1 MKGVPRWS
9 FTIWL
14 VMISRLSTKDRLRR
28 WGMNVPAECVLYS
41 TGIETNDH
49 LFFECP
55 FSSEVWSH
63 FSTGFPNPS
72 QNLQDIISWI
82 GSLQLPA
89 NSPRGT
95 LIRLFF
101 QAIIYLLWKERNA
114 RIFATSSSSASSLF
128 HVVDRH
134 FHDRLLSFPAV
145 SLKAL
150 IVYCPLSMATEQ
162 QDSRLCL
169 ASILEDFLKQQNLR
183 VSVGVDSSSKHA
195 DETSGGRDFPAD
207 PSDLKRYGAA
217 RWLRN
222 TLGVVGGRDLP
233 ADPSEEDFR
242 IALRSGILL
251 CNVLNRVKPGAV
263 PKVVEA
269 PNDPLVNQ
277 DGAALSAFQYFEN
290 LRNFLVVVEE
300 MGIPTFEV
308 SDFEKGGK
316 SARIVECVLALKSYR
331 EWKQSGGSG
340 SWRYIVNSKPTTFGF
355 AKQYKRKD
363 SEAPVD
369 AITSSPSNAQSS
381 EQPFFDQSDSN
392 TKNGVTATSIDA
404 IVRAVF
410 TDKRQEEIPGI
421 VEDMLKTVMVEY
433 ERRLA
438 TQNELMSAGNK
449 DKLDL
454 ERTISGNEEM
464 LSDASYGEEN
474 ATKMV
479 NNNMEASQDHNVE
492 ESKIQDSDFYV
503 ISKDKT
509 EKQQMI
515 IDRQQTHTEELRHD
529 LKAIQAGLSLL
540 QLKYQQEF
548 TSLGEHLHGLAYA
561 ATGYQR
567 VLEENRKLYNQV
579 QDLKG
584 SIRVYCRV
592 RPFLPGQTSVLTTV
606 DQVEESTISI
616 ATPSKYGKEGRKS
629 FTFNKVFGPSASQE
643 AVFADTQPL
652 IRSVLDGYN
661 VCIFAYGQ
669 TGSGKTFTMMGPNEL
684 TEESLGVNYRAL
696 SDLFH
701 LSKIRN
707 SSQDGINVP
716 EATLVPVSTTADVIY
731 LMNLGQKNRA
741 VSATAMN
748 DRSSR
753 SHSCLTVHVQGKDLT
768 SGATLRGSMHLVDLA
783 GSERIDKSEVTGDRL
798 KEAQHI
804 NKSLSALGDVI
815 ASLSQ
820 KNNHIPYRNSKL
832 TQLLQDALGGQA
844 KTLMFI
850 HISPELDTLG
860 ETLSTLK
867 FAERVATV
875 ELGAARVNKDT
886 SEVKE
891 LKEQI
896 ASLKLALARKESE
909 ADQTQLPRPLTPDK
923 LLRKKSLGVSS
934 PFSKSANTRQFQ
946 TKHKP
951 SQIDDVNSIEGRS
964 DSASSVDLQGLV
976 GSPSWKSPSIDGKEE
991 EMEFMSDSEWVDK
1004 HADEITR
1011 NNKPESRSQTQLDKR
1026 SSSLKRESSRS
1037 HVGNNKCNTVD
1048 KGFEVRKIPF
1058 EEEANESD
1066 ETATSDCSESN
1077 LMWQLNVQ
1085 VNMPRAASNG
1095 SSTKLKKIQ
1104 TKTTRVAETKSMIPS
1119 LIPAPSRRLSLG
1131 ATTSPGQTSS
1141 RHNTVVVKK
1150 RQNPK

>member
-1 MKGVPRWS
+1 
-9 FTIWL
+9 
-14 VMISRLSTKDRLRR
+14 
-28 WGMNVPAECVLYS
+28 
-41 TGIETNDH
+41 
-49 LFFECP
+49 
-55 FSSEVWSH
+55 
-63 FSTGFPNPS
+63 
-72 QNLQDIISWI
+72 
-82 GSLQLPA
+82 
-89 NSPRGT
+89 
-95 LIRLFF
+95 
-101 QAIIYLLWKERNA
+101 
-114 RIFATSSSSASSLF
+114 
-128 HVVDRH
+128 
-134 FHDRLLSFPAV
+134 
-145 SLKAL
+145 
-150 IVYCPLSMATEQ
+150 MATEE

-169 ASILEDFLKQQNLR
+169 ASILEDFIKQRNIQ
-183 VSVGVDSSSKHA
+183 VSVDVDSSSKNA
-195 DETSGGRDFPAD
+195 DETIGGRDLPAD
-207 PSDLKRYGAA
+207 PSDLKRNEAA
-217 RWLRN
+217 RWIRH

-233 ADPSEEDFR
+233 ADPSEDDFR

-251 CNVLNRVKPGAV
+251 CNVLNKVKPGAV

-277 DGAALSAFQYFEN
+277 EGAALSAFQYFEN

-316 SARIVECVLALKSYR
+316 STRIVECVLALKSYR

-340 SWRYIVNSKPTTFGF
+340 TWRYIVTSKPTTFGI

-363 SEAPVD
+363 SEASVD
-369 AITSSPSNAQSS
+369 AVTTSTPSNTPSS
-381 EQPFFDQSDSN
+381 EQPLFVSN
-392 TKNGVTATSIDA
+392 TKNEGTVSSIDA

-410 TDKRQEEIPGI
+410 SDKSKEEVPSI
-421 VEDMLKTVMVEY
+421 VEDMLKSVMVEY

-438 TQNELMSAGNK
+438 TQSAMYV
-449 DKLDL
+449 
-454 ERTISGNEEM
+454 EE
-464 LSDASYGEEN
+464 DV
-474 ATKMV
+474 TKMV
-479 NNNMEASQDHNVE
+479 INNMEASQANNAEV
-492 ESKIQDSDFYV
+492 SKIQDRDVYV
-503 ISKDKT
+503 ISKDKA

-515 IDRQQTHTEELRHD
+515 LDRQKTHTEELKHD
-529 LKAIQAGLSLL
+529 IKAVKAGISLL
-540 QLKYQQEF
+540 QMKYQQEF
-548 TSLGEHLHGLAYA
+548 KILGEHLHGLAYA

-606 DQVEESTISI
+606 DHIEDSTISI

-701 LSKIRN
+701 LSSERKETFSYKISVQMLEIYNEQVRDLLATNGQTSRYPFLRLYIRN

-716 EATLVPVSTTADVIY
+716 DATLVPVSTTSDVIS

-753 SHSCLTVHVQGKDLT
+753 SHSCLTVHVQGRDLT

-783 GSERIDKSEVTGDRL
+783 GSERVDKSEVTGDRL

-832 TQLLQDALGGQA
+832 TQLLQDSLGGQA

-850 HISPELDTLG
+850 HISPEVDTLG

-909 ADQTQLPRPLTPDK
+909 LDQTQIPRALTPDK
-923 LLRKKSLGVSS
+923 LLRRKSLGV
-934 PFSKSANTRQFQ
+934 SKSANTRQFQ

-951 SQIDDVNSIEGRS
+951 SLVDDVNSIEGQS

-976 GSPSWKSPSIDGKEE
+976 GSSPPSWKSPSTDGKEE
-991 EMEFMSDSEWVDK
+991 IGEWVDK
-1004 HADEITR
+1004 HEDEITR
-1011 NNKPESRSQTQLDKR
+1011 DKR
-1026 SSSLKRESSRS
+1026 VSSMKREPSSRAVES
-1037 HVGNNKCNTVD
+1037 KKINVVD
-1048 KGFEVRKIPF
+1048 KGFEVRKIPY

-1066 ETATSDCSESN
+1066 ETATSDGSEPSN
-1077 LMWQLNVQ
+1077 MMWQLNVQ
-1085 VNMPRAASNG
+1085 VNVPRAAASSNGSSGG
-1095 SSTKLKKIQ
+1095 SSTKLKKSLS
-1104 TKTTRVAETKSMIPS
+1104 KTKSMIPS
-1119 LIPAPSRRLSLG
+1119 LIPAPTRRLSLG
-1131 ATTSPGQTSS
+1131 ANGSPGQTSS
-1141 RHNTVVVKK
+1141 SRQSSNTVVVKK

>member
-1 MKGVPRWS
+1 
-9 FTIWL
+9 
-14 VMISRLSTKDRLRR
+14 
-28 WGMNVPAECVLYS
+28 
-41 TGIETNDH
+41 
-49 LFFECP
+49 
-55 FSSEVWSH
+55 
-63 FSTGFPNPS
+63 
-72 QNLQDIISWI
+72 
-82 GSLQLPA
+82 
-89 NSPRGT
+89 
-95 LIRLFF
+95 
-101 QAIIYLLWKERNA
+101 
-114 RIFATSSSSASSLF
+114 
-128 HVVDRH
+128 
-134 FHDRLLSFPAV
+134 
-145 SLKAL
+145 
-150 IVYCPLSMATEQ
+150 MATEQ

-169 ASILEDFLKQQNLR
+169 ASILEDFIKQRNIR
-183 VSVGVDSSSKHA
+183 VSVDVDSSSKNA
-195 DETSGGRDFPAD
+195 DETCVVGGRDLPAD
-207 PSDLKRYGAA
+207 PSDLKRNDAA
-217 RWLRN
+217 RWIRH

-233 ADPSEEDFR
+233 ADPSEDDFR

-251 CNVLNRVKPGAV
+251 CNVLNKVKPGAV

-277 DGAALSAFQYFEN
+277 EGAALSAFQYFEN

-316 SARIVECVLALKSYR
+316 STRIVECVLALKSYR

-340 SWRYIVNSKPTTFGF
+340 SWRYIVTSKPTTFGI

-363 SEAPVD
+363 SEALPVD
-369 AITSSPSNAQSS
+369 AAVTTSSPSNTPSS
-381 EQPFFDQSDSN
+381 EQPLFESN
-392 TKNGVTATSIDA
+392 TENGGTANSIDA

-410 TDKRQEEIPGI
+410 SDKSKEEVPSI
-421 VEDMLKTVMVEY
+421 VEDMLKSVMVEY

-438 TQNELMSAGNK
+438 TQNELNK

-454 ERTISGNEEM
+454 GDIGRTISGN
-464 LSDASYGEEN
+464 
-474 ATKMV
+474 
-479 NNNMEASQDHNVE
+479 NMEEASQANNAE
-492 ESKIQDSDFYV
+492 ETKVQDRDVYV
-503 ISKDKT
+503 ISKDKA

-515 IDRQQTHTEELRHD
+515 LHRQQTHTEELKHD
-529 LKAIQAGLSLL
+529 IKAVKAGLSLL
-540 QLKYQQEF
+540 QMKYQQEF
-548 TSLGEHLHGLAYA
+548 ASLGEHLRGLAYA

-606 DQVEESTISI
+606 DHIEESTISI

-701 LSKIRN
+701 LSSVRKETFSYKISVQMLEIYNEQVRDLLSTNGQTSRYPFLQIIRN

-716 EATLVPVSTTADVIY
+716 DATLVPVSNTSDVIY

-753 SHSCLTVHVQGKDLT
+753 SHSCLTVHVQGRDLT

-783 GSERIDKSEVTGDRL
+783 GSERVDKSEVTGDRL

-832 TQLLQDALGGQA
+832 TQLLQDSLGGQA

-850 HISPELDTLG
+850 HISPEVDTLG

-909 ADQTQLPRPLTPDK
+909 SDQTQLPRVITPDK
-923 LLRKKSLGVSS
+923 ILRRKSLGV
-934 PFSKSANTRQFQ
+934 SKSANTRQFQ

-951 SQIDDVNSIEGRS
+951 SLVDDVNSIEGQS

-976 GSPSWKSPSIDGKEE
+976 GSSPPSWKSPSTDGKEDQE
-991 EMEFMSDSEWVDK
+991 VEISEWVDK
-1004 HADEITR
+1004 HEDEITR
-1011 NNKPESRSQTQLDKR
+1011 SKTQLDKR
-1026 SSSLKRESSRS
+1026 VSSLKREPSSRAVES
-1037 HVGNNKCNTVD
+1037 KKSNVVD
-1048 KGFEVRKIPF
+1048 KGFEVRKIPY
-1058 EEEANESD
+1058 EEEVNESD
-1066 ETATSDCSESN
+1066 ETATTSDGSESSN
-1077 LMWQLNVQ
+1077 MMWQLNVQ
-1085 VNMPRAASNG
+1085 VNVPRAAASSNGSSG
-1095 SSTKLKKIQ
+1095 SSTKLKKSL
-1104 TKTTRVAETKSMIPS
+1104 TKTKSMIPS
-1119 LIPAPSRRLSLG
+1119 LIPAPTRRLSLG
-1131 ATTSPGQTSS
+1131 ANSSPGQTSS
-1141 RHNTVVVKK
+1141 SRQSSNTLVVKK

>member
-1 MKGVPRWS
+1 
-9 FTIWL
+9 
-14 VMISRLSTKDRLRR
+14 
-28 WGMNVPAECVLYS
+28 
-41 TGIETNDH
+41 
-49 LFFECP
+49 
-55 FSSEVWSH
+55 
-63 FSTGFPNPS
+63 
-72 QNLQDIISWI
+72 
-82 GSLQLPA
+82 
-89 NSPRGT
+89 
-95 LIRLFF
+95 
-101 QAIIYLLWKERNA
+101 
-114 RIFATSSSSASSLF
+114 
-128 HVVDRH
+128 
-134 FHDRLLSFPAV
+134 
-145 SLKAL
+145 
-150 IVYCPLSMATEQ
+150 MATEQ

-169 ASILEDFLKQQNLR
+169 ASILDDFIKQRNIQ
-183 VSVGVDSSSKHA
+183 VSVDVDSSSKNA
-195 DETSGGRDFPAD
+195 DETSGGRDLPAD
-207 PSDLKRYGAA
+207 PSDLKRNEAA
-217 RWLRN
+217 RWIRH

-233 ADPSEEDFR
+233 ADPSEDDFR

-251 CNVLNRVKPGAV
+251 CNVLNKVKPGAV

-277 DGAALSAFQYFEN
+277 EGAALSAFQYFEN

-316 SARIVECVLALKSYR
+316 STRIVECVLALKSYR

-340 SWRYIVNSKPTTFGF
+340 TWRYIVTSKPTTFGI

-363 SEAPVD
+363 SEPPVD
-369 AITSSPSNAQSS
+369 AVTTSSPSYTPSS
-381 EQPFFDQSDSN
+381 EQPLFDSN
-392 TKNGVTATSIDA
+392 TKNEGTVSSVDA

-410 TDKRQEEIPGI
+410 SDKSKEEVPSI
-421 VEDMLKTVMVEY
+421 VEDMLKSVMVEY

-438 TQNELMSAGNK
+438 TQSAMYV
-449 DKLDL
+449 
-454 ERTISGNEEM
+454 EE
-464 LSDASYGEEN
+464 DV
-474 ATKMV
+474 TKMV
-479 NNNMEASQDHNVE
+479 NNNMEASQANNAEV
-492 ESKIQDSDFYV
+492 SKIQDRDVYV
-503 ISKDKT
+503 ISKDKA

-515 IDRQQTHTEELRHD
+515 LDRQKTHTKELKHD
-529 LKAIQAGLSLL
+529 IKAVKAGISLL
-540 QLKYQQEF
+540 QMKYQQEF
-548 TSLGEHLHGLAYA
+548 KILGEHLHGLAYA

-592 RPFLPGQTSVLTTV
+592 RPFLPGQTSALTTV
-606 DQVEESTISI
+606 DHIEDSTISI

-701 LSKIRN
+701 LSSERKETFSYKISVQMLEIYNEQVRDLLATNGQTSRLEIRN

-716 EATLVPVSTTADVIY
+716 EATLVPVSTTSDVIS

-753 SHSCLTVHVQGKDLT
+753 SHSCLTVHVQGRDLT

-783 GSERIDKSEVTGDRL
+783 GSERVDKSEVTGDRL

-832 TQLLQDALGGQA
+832 TQLLQDSLGGQA

-850 HISPELDTLG
+850 HISPEVDTLG

-909 ADQTQLPRPLTPDK
+909 LDQTQIPRALTPDK
-923 LLRKKSLGVSS
+923 LLRRKSLGV
-934 PFSKSANTRQFQ
+934 SKSANTRQFQ

-951 SQIDDVNSIEGRS
+951 SLVDDVNSIEGQS

-976 GSPSWKSPSIDGKEE
+976 GSSPPSWKSPSTDGKEE
-991 EMEFMSDSEWVDK
+991 IGEWVDK
-1004 HADEITR
+1004 HEDEITR
-1011 NNKPESRSQTQLDKR
+1011 DKR
-1026 SSSLKRESSRS
+1026 VSSMKREPSSRAIES
-1037 HVGNNKCNTVD
+1037 KKINVVD
-1048 KGFEVRKIPF
+1048 KGFEVRKIPY

-1066 ETATSDCSESN
+1066 ETATSDGSEPSN
-1077 LMWQLNVQ
+1077 MMWQLNVQ
-1085 VNMPRAASNG
+1085 VNVPRAAASSNGSSGG
-1095 SSTKLKKIQ
+1095 SSTKLKKSLS
-1104 TKTTRVAETKSMIPS
+1104 KTKSMIPS
-1119 LIPAPSRRLSLG
+1119 LIPAPTRRLSLG
-1131 ATTSPGQTSS
+1131 ANGSPGQTSS
-1141 RHNTVVVKK
+1141 SRQSSNTVVVKK

>member
-1 MKGVPRWS
+1 
-9 FTIWL
+9 
-14 VMISRLSTKDRLRR
+14 
-28 WGMNVPAECVLYS
+28 
-41 TGIETNDH
+41 
-49 LFFECP
+49 
-55 FSSEVWSH
+55 
-63 FSTGFPNPS
+63 
-72 QNLQDIISWI
+72 
-82 GSLQLPA
+82 
-89 NSPRGT
+89 
-95 LIRLFF
+95 
-101 QAIIYLLWKERNA
+101 
-114 RIFATSSSSASSLF
+114 
-128 HVVDRH
+128 
-134 FHDRLLSFPAV
+134 
-145 SLKAL
+145 
-150 IVYCPLSMATEQ
+150 MAMEE

-169 ASILEDFLKQQNLR
+169 ASILEDFIKQRNIQ
-183 VSVGVDSSSKHA
+183 VSVGVDSSSKNA
-195 DETSGGRDFPAD
+195 DETFGGRDLPAD
-207 PSDLKRYGAA
+207 PLDLKRNEAA
-217 RWLRN
+217 RWIRH

-233 ADPSEEDFR
+233 ADPSEDDFR

-251 CNVLNRVKPGAV
+251 CNVLNKVKPGAV

-277 DGAALSAFQYFEN
+277 DGAAALSAFQYFEN

-316 SARIVECVLALKSYR
+316 STRIVECVLALKSYR

-340 SWRYIVNSKPTTFGF
+340 TWRYIVTSKPTTFGI

-369 AITSSPSNAQSS
+369 AAVTTSSPSNTPSS
-381 EQPFFDQSDSN
+381 EQPLFDSN
-392 TKNGVTATSIDA
+392 TENGGSVNSIDA

-410 TDKRQEEIPGI
+410 SDKSKEEVPSI
-421 VEDMLKTVMVEY
+421 VEDMLKSVMVEY

-438 TQNELMSAGNK
+438 TQNELNK

-454 ERTISGNEEM
+454 GGLGRTISG
-464 LSDASYGEEN
+464 
-474 ATKMV
+474 
-479 NNNMEASQDHNVE
+479 NNMEASQDV
-492 ESKIQDSDFYV
+492 YV
-503 ISKDKT
+503 ISKDKA

-515 IDRQQTHTEELRHD
+515 LHRQQTHTEELKHD
-529 LKAIQAGLSLL
+529 IKAVKAGLSLL
-540 QLKYQQEF
+540 QMKYQQEF
-548 TSLGEHLHGLAYA
+548 ASLGEHLRGLACA

-579 QDLKG
+579 QELKG

-592 RPFLPGQTSVLTTV
+592 RPFLPGQTSSLTTV
-606 DQVEESTISI
+606 DHIEESTISI

-629 FTFNKVFGPSASQE
+629 FTFNKVFGPSTSQE

-701 LSKIRN
+701 LSSERKETFSYKISVQMLEIYNEQVRDLLATNGQTSRLEIRN

-716 EATLVPVSTTADVIY
+716 DATLVPVSTTSDVIY

-741 VSATAMN
+741 VSSTAMN

-753 SHSCLTVHVQGKDLT
+753 SHSCLTVHVQGRDLT

-783 GSERIDKSEVTGDRL
+783 GSERVDKSEVTGDRL

-832 TQLLQDALGGQA
+832 TQLLQDSLGGQA

-850 HISPELDTLG
+850 HISPEVDTLG

-875 ELGAARVNKDT
+875 ELGTARVNKDT

-896 ASLKLALARKESE
+896 ASLKLALTRKEGES
-909 ADQTQLPRPLTPDK
+909 DQTQIPRVITPDK
-923 LLRKKSLGVSS
+923 LLRRKSLGVSS
-934 PFSKSANTRQFQ
+934 SFSKSANARQFQ

-951 SQIDDVNSIEGRS
+951 SLVDDVNSIEGQS
-964 DSASSVDLQGLV
+964 DSASSVDLPGLV
-976 GSPSWKSPSIDGKEE
+976 GSSPPSWKSPSTDGKEE
-991 EMEFMSDSEWVDK
+991 EEEVEISEWVDK
-1004 HADEITR
+1004 HEDEI
-1011 NNKPESRSQTQLDKR
+1011 KRSQT
-1026 SSSLKRESSRS
+1026 
-1037 HVGNNKCNTVD
+1037 
-1048 KGFEVRKIPF
+1048 
-1058 EEEANESD
+1058 
-1066 ETATSDCSESN
+1066 
-1077 LMWQLNVQ
+1077 
-1085 VNMPRAASNG
+1085 
-1095 SSTKLKKIQ
+1095 
-1104 TKTTRVAETKSMIPS
+1104 
-1119 LIPAPSRRLSLG
+1119 
-1131 ATTSPGQTSS
+1131 
-1141 RHNTVVVKK
+1141 
-1150 RQNPK
+1150 

>member
-1 MKGVPRWS
+1 
-9 FTIWL
+9 
-14 VMISRLSTKDRLRR
+14 
-28 WGMNVPAECVLYS
+28 
-41 TGIETNDH
+41 
-49 LFFECP
+49 
-55 FSSEVWSH
+55 
-63 FSTGFPNPS
+63 
-72 QNLQDIISWI
+72 
-82 GSLQLPA
+82 
-89 NSPRGT
+89 
-95 LIRLFF
+95 
-101 QAIIYLLWKERNA
+101 
-114 RIFATSSSSASSLF
+114 
-128 HVVDRH
+128 
-134 FHDRLLSFPAV
+134 
-145 SLKAL
+145 
-150 IVYCPLSMATEQ
+150 MATEQ

-169 ASILEDFLKQQNLR
+169 ASILEDFIKQRNIQ
-183 VSVGVDSSSKHA
+183 VSVDVDSSSKNA
-195 DETSGGRDFPAD
+195 DETSGGRDLPAD
-207 PSDLKRYGAA
+207 PSDLKRNEAA
-217 RWLRN
+217 RWIRH

-233 ADPSEEDFR
+233 ADPSEDDFR

-251 CNVLNRVKPGAV
+251 CNVLNKVKPGAV

-277 DGAALSAFQYFEN
+277 EGAALSAFQYFEN

-316 SARIVECVLALKSYR
+316 STRIVECVLALKSYR

-340 SWRYIVNSKPTTFGF
+340 TWRYIVTSKPTTFGI

-363 SEAPVD
+363 SEASVD
-369 AITSSPSNAQSS
+369 AVPTSSPSYTPSS
-381 EQPFFDQSDSN
+381 EQQPLFDSN
-392 TKNGVTATSIDA
+392 TKNGGSANSIDA

-410 TDKRQEEIPGI
+410 SDKSKEEVPSI
-421 VEDMLKTVMVEY
+421 VEDMLKSVMVEY

-438 TQNELMSAGNK
+438 TQSAMYV
-449 DKLDL
+449 
-454 ERTISGNEEM
+454 EE
-464 LSDASYGEEN
+464 DV
-474 ATKMV
+474 TKMV
-479 NNNMEASQDHNVE
+479 NNNTDASQANNAEVSKVQDHDV
-492 ESKIQDSDFYV
+492 YV
-503 ISKDKT
+503 ISKDKA

-515 IDRQQTHTEELRHD
+515 LDRQKTHTEELKQD
-529 LKAIQAGLSLL
+529 IKAVKAGLSLL
-540 QLKYQQEF
+540 QMKYQQEF
-548 TSLGEHLHGLAYA
+548 TSLSEHLHGLAYA

-592 RPFLPGQTSVLTTV
+592 RPFLPGQTSALTTV
-606 DQVEESTISI
+606 DHIEESTISI

-701 LSKIRN
+701 LSSERKETFSYKISVQMLEIYNEQVRDLLATNGQTSRLEIRN

-716 EATLVPVSTTADVIY
+716 EATLVPVSTTSDVIS

-753 SHSCLTVHVQGKDLT
+753 SHSCLTVHVQGRDLT
-768 SGATLRGSMHLVDLA
+768 SGATLRGTMHLVDLA
-783 GSERIDKSEVTGDRL
+783 GSERVDKSEVTGDRL

-832 TQLLQDALGGQA
+832 TQLLQDSLGGQA

-850 HISPELDTLG
+850 HISPEVDTLG

-909 ADQTQLPRPLTPDK
+909 PDQTQIPRVITPDK
-923 LLRKKSLGVSS
+923 LLRRKSLGV
-934 PFSKSANTRQFQ
+934 SKSANTRQFQ

-951 SQIDDVNSIEGRS
+951 SLVDDVNSIEGQS

-976 GSPSWKSPSIDGKEE
+976 GSSPPSWKSPSTDGKEE
-991 EMEFMSDSEWVDK
+991 EVEISEWVDK
-1004 HADEITR
+1004 HEDEITR
-1011 NNKPESRSQTQLDKR
+1011 SNNKSQTQLDKR
-1026 SSSLKRESSRS
+1026 VSSLKRERASRG
-1037 HVGNNKCNTVD
+1037 GNVVVD
-1048 KGFEVRKIPF
+1048 KGFEVRKIPY

-1066 ETATSDCSESN
+1066 ETATSDGSESSN
-1077 LMWQLNVQ
+1077 MMWQLNVQ
-1085 VNMPRAASNG
+1085 VNVPRAAASSNGSSG
-1095 SSTKLKKIQ
+1095 SSTKLKKSL
-1104 TKTTRVAETKSMIPS
+1104 TKTKSMLPS
-1119 LIPAPSRRLSLG
+1119 LIPAPTRRLSLG
-1131 ATTSPGQTSS
+1131 ASSSPGQTSS
-1141 RHNTVVVKK
+1141 TRQSSNTVVVKK

>member
-1 MKGVPRWS
+1 
-9 FTIWL
+9 
-14 VMISRLSTKDRLRR
+14 
-28 WGMNVPAECVLYS
+28 
-41 TGIETNDH
+41 
-49 LFFECP
+49 
-55 FSSEVWSH
+55 
-63 FSTGFPNPS
+63 
-72 QNLQDIISWI
+72 
-82 GSLQLPA
+82 
-89 NSPRGT
+89 
-95 LIRLFF
+95 
-101 QAIIYLLWKERNA
+101 
-114 RIFATSSSSASSLF
+114 
-128 HVVDRH
+128 
-134 FHDRLLSFPAV
+134 
-145 SLKAL
+145 
-150 IVYCPLSMATEQ
+150 MATEQ

-169 ASILEDFLKQQNLR
+169 ASILEDFIKQRNIPL
-183 VSVGVDSSSKHA
+183 SVAVDSSSKNA
-195 DETSGGRDFPAD
+195 DETCVVGGRDLPAD
-207 PSDLKRYGAA
+207 PADLKRNDAA
-217 RWLRN
+217 RWIRH

-233 ADPSEEDFR
+233 ADPSEDDFR

-251 CNVLNRVKPGAV
+251 CNVLNKVKPGAV

-277 DGAALSAFQYFEN
+277 DGAAALSAFQYFEN

-316 SARIVECVLALKSYR
+316 STRIVECVLALKSYR

-340 SWRYIVNSKPTTFGF
+340 TWRYIVTSKPTTFGI

-369 AITSSPSNAQSS
+369 AVVTTSSPSNTPSS
-381 EQPFFDQSDSN
+381 EQPLFDSN
-392 TKNGVTATSIDA
+392 NENGGTVSSVDA

-410 TDKRQEEIPGI
+410 SDKSKEEVPSI
-421 VEDMLKTVMVEY
+421 VEDMLKSVMVEY

-438 TQNELMSAGNK
+438 TQNAM
-449 DKLDL
+449 
-454 ERTISGNEEM
+454 
-464 LSDASYGEEN
+464 Y
-474 ATKMV
+474 
-479 NNNMEASQDHNVE
+479 VE
-492 ESKIQDSDFYV
+492 EGVTKTVNSKMEDSQANNAEEAKIQDPDVCV
-503 ISKDKT
+503 ISKEKA

-515 IDRQQTHTEELRHD
+515 LYRQQTQTEELKHD
-529 LKAIQAGLSLL
+529 IKAVKAGLSLL
-540 QLKYQQEF
+540 QMKYQQEF
-548 TSLGEHLHGLAYA
+548 TSLGVHLHGLAYA

-592 RPFLPGQTSVLTTV
+592 RPFLPGQTSALTTV
-606 DQVEESTISI
+606 DRIEESTISI
-616 ATPSKYGKEGRKS
+616 ATPSKYGKEGSKS

-701 LSKIRN
+701 LSSERKETFSYKISVQMLEIYNEQVRDLLATNGQTSRLEIRN

-716 EATLVPVSTTADVIY
+716 DATLVPVSTTSDVIH

-753 SHSCLTVHVQGKDLT
+753 SHSCLTVHVQGRDLT

-783 GSERIDKSEVTGDRL
+783 GSERVDKSEVTGDRL

-832 TQLLQDALGGQA
+832 TQLLQDSLGGQA

-850 HISPELDTLG
+850 HISPEVDTLG

-909 ADQTQLPRPLTPDK
+909 SDQTQIPRVITPDK
-923 LLRKKSLGVSS
+923 ILRRKSLGV
-934 PFSKSANTRQFQ
+934 SKSANTRQFQ

-951 SQIDDVNSIEGRS
+951 SLVDDVNSIEGQS

-976 GSPSWKSPSIDGKEE
+976 GSSPPSWKSPSTEDGKEE
-991 EMEFMSDSEWVDK
+991 EKVVEISEWVDK
-1004 HADEITR
+1004 HEDEITR
-1011 NNKPESRSQTQLDKR
+1011 SNNKTQKHLDKR
-1026 SSSLKRESSRS
+1026 VSTSLRREPLSRS
-1037 HVGNNKCNTVD
+1037 VESKKSSVVD
-1048 KGFEVRKIPF
+1048 KGFEVRKIPY

-1066 ETATSDCSESN
+1066 ETATSDGSEPSN
-1077 LMWQLNVQ
+1077 MMWQLNVQ
-1085 VNMPRAASNG
+1085 VNVPRAAASPNG
-1095 SSTKLKKIQ
+1095 SSGSSAKLKKSL
-1104 TKTTRVAETKSMIPS
+1104 TKTKSMIPS
-1119 LIPAPSRRLSLG
+1119 LIPVPTRRLSLG
-1131 ATTSPGQTSS
+1131 ANGSPGQTSS
-1141 RHNTVVVKK
+1141 SRQISSNTLVVKK
-1150 RQNPK
+1150 KQNPK

>member
-1 MKGVPRWS
+1 
-9 FTIWL
+9 
-14 VMISRLSTKDRLRR
+14 
-28 WGMNVPAECVLYS
+28 
-41 TGIETNDH
+41 
-49 LFFECP
+49 
-55 FSSEVWSH
+55 
-63 FSTGFPNPS
+63 
-72 QNLQDIISWI
+72 
-82 GSLQLPA
+82 
-89 NSPRGT
+89 
-95 LIRLFF
+95 
-101 QAIIYLLWKERNA
+101 
-114 RIFATSSSSASSLF
+114 
-128 HVVDRH
+128 
-134 FHDRLLSFPAV
+134 
-145 SLKAL
+145 
-150 IVYCPLSMATEQ
+150 MATEQ

-169 ASILEDFLKQQNLR
+169 ASILEDFLKQRNVQ
-183 VSVGVDSSSKHA
+183 VSAGVDSSSKNA
-195 DETSGGRDFPAD
+195 DETSGGRDLQAD
-207 PSDLKRYGAA
+207 PSDLRRFEAA
-217 RWLRN
+217 RWIRN

-263 PKVVEA
+263 SKVVEA

-340 SWRYIVNSKPTTFGF
+340 TWRYIVNSKPTTFGIG
-355 AKQYKRKD
+355 KQYRRKD

-369 AITSSPSNAQSS
+369 VVTSSSPSSTPPS
-381 EQPFFDQSDSN
+381 EQLLCDQSDSN
-392 TKNGVTATSIDA
+392 TKYRGTDYSIDA

-410 TDKRQEEIPGI
+410 SDKKQEEIPGI
-421 VEDMLKTVMVEY
+421 VEDMLRSVMVEC
-433 ERRLA
+433 EHRLA
-438 TQNELMSAGNK
+438 TQNELLQMRVAN
-449 DKLDL
+449 
-454 ERTISGNEEM
+454 RTNSGNDET

-474 ATKMV
+474 VTKIV
-479 NNNMEASQDHNVE
+479 NNSMEASQDDNVE
-492 ESKIQDSDFYV
+492 ESKSQDCELYV
-503 ISKDKT
+503 ISKEKT

-515 IDRQQTHTEELRHD
+515 IDRQQTHTEEMKHD
-529 LKAIQAGLSLL
+529 LKAIKAGLSLL
-540 QLKYQQEF
+540 QMKYQQEF

-592 RPFLPGQTSVLTTV
+592 RPFLPGQKSVSTTV
-606 DQVEESTISI
+606 DHIEESTISI
-616 ATPSKYGKEGRKS
+616 ATPLKYGKESQKS

-701 LSKIRN
+701 LSSVRKETFSYNISVQMLEIYNEQVRDLLATNGQTSRLEIRN
-707 SSQDGINVP
+707 SSLDGINVP
-716 EATLVPVSTTADVIY
+716 EATLVPVSTTSDVIY

-753 SHSCLTVHVQGKDLT
+753 SHSCLTVHVQGRDLT

-783 GSERIDKSEVTGDRL
+783 GSERVDKSEVTGDRL

-832 TQLLQDALGGQA
+832 TQLLQDSLGGQA

-850 HISPELDTLG
+850 HISPEIDALG

-896 ASLKLALARKESE
+896 TSLKLALARKESE
-909 ADQTQLPRPLTPDK
+909 ADQTQQPRPLTPDK
-923 LLRKKSLGVSS
+923 ILRRKSLGVSS
-934 PFSKSANTRQFQ
+934 SFSKSANTIQFQ
-946 TKHKP
+946 TKYKP
-951 SQIDDVNSIEGRS
+951 SQIIDDVNSIEGQS

-976 GSPSWKSPSIDGKEE
+976 GSPSWKSPSIDGKQE
-991 EMEFMSDSEWVDK
+991 EMEFISGSEWVDK
-1004 HADEITR
+1004 HEDEITL
-1011 NNKPESRSQTQLDKR
+1011 NKNRSQTQLDR
-1026 SSSLKRESSRS
+1026 RLSSLKREPSRALDS
-1037 HVGNNKCNTVD
+1037 NKCNIVD
-1048 KGFEVRKIPF
+1048 KGFEVRKIPY

-1066 ETATSDCSESN
+1066 ETATSDCSDTN
-1077 LMWQLNVQ
+1077 MMWQLNVQ
-1085 VNMPRAASNG
+1085 VNMPRVASNGSLG
-1095 SSTKLKKIQ
+1095 SSTKLKKSQ
-1104 TKTTRVAETKSMIPS
+1104 TKSSRVVETKSMIPS
-1119 LIPAPSRRLSLG
+1119 LIPAPTRRLSLG
-1131 ATTSPGQTSS
+1131 ANISSPGQTSS
-1141 RHNTVVVKK
+1141 RLHNTVAVKK

>member
-1 MKGVPRWS
+1 
-9 FTIWL
+9 
-14 VMISRLSTKDRLRR
+14 
-28 WGMNVPAECVLYS
+28 
-41 TGIETNDH
+41 
-49 LFFECP
+49 
-55 FSSEVWSH
+55 
-63 FSTGFPNPS
+63 
-72 QNLQDIISWI
+72 
-82 GSLQLPA
+82 
-89 NSPRGT
+89 
-95 LIRLFF
+95 
-101 QAIIYLLWKERNA
+101 
-114 RIFATSSSSASSLF
+114 
-128 HVVDRH
+128 
-134 FHDRLLSFPAV
+134 
-145 SLKAL
+145 
-150 IVYCPLSMATEQ
+150 MATEQ

-169 ASILEDFLKQQNLR
+169 ASILEDFLKQRNVQ
-183 VSVGVDSSSKHA
+183 VSVGVDSSSKNA
-195 DETSGGRDFPAD
+195 DETLGGRDLQVD
-207 PSDLKRYGAA
+207 PSDLRRFEAA
-217 RWLRN
+217 RWIRN

-340 SWRYIVNSKPTTFGF
+340 TWRYIVNSKPTTFGIG
-355 AKQYKRKD
+355 KQYRRKD

-369 AITSSPSNAQSS
+369 VVTSSSPSSTPPS
-381 EQPFFDQSDSN
+381 EQLLCDQSDSN
-392 TKNGVTATSIDA
+392 TKHGGSDYSIDA

-410 TDKRQEEIPGI
+410 SDKKQEEIPGI
-421 VEDMLKTVMVEY
+421 VEDMLRSVMVEC
-433 ERRLA
+433 EHRLA
-438 TQNELMSAGNK
+438 TQYELLQMNK
-449 DKLDL
+449 QKLD
-454 ERTISGNEEM
+454 SGDFARSNSCNDET
-464 LSDASYGEEN
+464 LSDASHGEEN
-474 ATKMV
+474 LTNIV
-479 NNNMEASQDHNVE
+479 NNNMEASQDGE
-492 ESKIQDSDFYV
+492 LYA
-503 ISKDKT
+503 ISKEKT

-515 IDRQQTHTEELRHD
+515 IDRQQTHTEEMKHD
-529 LKAIQAGLSLL
+529 LKAIKAGLSLL
-540 QLKYQQEF
+540 QMKYQQEF
-548 TSLGEHLHGLAYA
+548 TSLGKNLHGIASA
-561 ATGYQR
+561 ASGYQR

-592 RPFLPGQTSVLTTV
+592 RPFLPGQKSISTTV
-606 DQVEESTISI
+606 DNIEESTISI
-616 ATPSKYGKEGRKS
+616 ATPLKYGKETQKS

-701 LSKIRN
+701 LSSVRKETFSYSISVQMLEIYNEQVRDLLVTNGQTSRYPFLRLVTSVN
-707 SSQDGINVP
+707 SLDGINVP
-716 EATLVPVSTTADVIY
+716 EATLVPVSTTSDVIY

-783 GSERIDKSEVTGDRL
+783 GSERVDKSEVTGDRL

-832 TQLLQDALGGQA
+832 TQLLQDSLGGQA

-850 HISPELDTLG
+850 HISPEIDALG

-909 ADQTQLPRPLTPDK
+909 ADQTQQPRPLTPDK
-923 LLRKKSLGVSS
+923 ILRRKSLGVSS
-934 PFSKSANTRQFQ
+934 SFSKSANTRQFQ
-946 TKHKP
+946 TKLKP
-951 SQIDDVNSIEGRS
+951 PQTIDDVNSIEGQS

-991 EMEFMSDSEWVDK
+991 EVEFISGSEWVDK
-1004 HADEITR
+1004 HEDELTR
-1011 NNKPESRSQTQLDKR
+1011 NKNRSAQTQLDR
-1026 SSSLKRESSRS
+1026 RLSSLKREPSR
-1037 HVGNNKCNTVD
+1037 GLD
-1048 KGFEVRKIPF
+1048 KGSEVRKIPY

-1066 ETATSDCSESN
+1066 ETATSDCSDTN
-1077 LMWQLNVQ
+1077 MMWQLNVQ
-1085 VNMPRAASNG
+1085 VNMPRVASNGSLG
-1095 SSTKLKKIQ
+1095 SSTKLKKSQ
-1104 TKTTRVAETKSMIPS
+1104 TKTSRVVETKSMIPS
-1119 LIPAPSRRLSLG
+1119 LIPAPTRRLSLG
-1131 ATTSPGQTSS
+1131 AINLPGQTSS
-1141 RHNTVVVKK
+1141 RHHSTVAVKK
-1150 RQNPK
+1150 RQAPKS